1 MPSRHGCRSNLRV
14 LIGLF
19 QILLLLLIFGAAIIL
34 WRIRPTIDSGNLLTK
49 GTDISL
55 MMISNGVEVNFTIG

>member
-49 GTDISL
+49 GTDSHISL
-55 MMISNGVEVNFTIG
+55 ANDD